1 MATYLLIHGAWHG
14 GWAWKDVK
22 PLLTA
27 KGHTILTPDLPG
39 HGKETTLLQDMTMK
53 SYVQSVVD
61 LLAKQSEPVIL
72 VGHSMSGAV
81 ISQAAEQLPTMVST
95 LVYIC
100 AFLLEQNGSVLD
112 IMKKD
117 KAGEFLPRLV
127 FTDDQRGAQF
137 DEATLRSVFYN
148 ETPEQRIRWAK
159 PQLITTQPTEPFGA
173 PVQITN
179 ERFGHIPRAYIKCM
193 QDKIL
198 TPQAQQHMIDTFPC
212 EQVFELEADHAPFLS
227 KPKELS
233 KALLSLA

>member
-22 PLLTA
+22 TLLTE
-27 KGHTILTPDLPG
+27 KGHTVLTPDLPG
-39 HGKETTLLQDMTMK
+39 HGNKTTPIQEMTMK
-53 SYVQSVVD
+53 AYVQSVAD

-81 ISQAAEQLPTMVST
+81 ISQAAEQLPPKVSK
-95 LVYIC
+95 LVYLC

-112 IMKKD
+112 TMKKD
-117 KAGEFLPRLV
+117 EAGEFLPRLV

-137 DEATLRSVFYN
+137 DETTLREVFYN
-148 ETPEQRIRWAK
+148 ETPEDRLQWAK
-159 PQLITTQPTEPFGA
+159 PQLITTQPTEPFFS

-179 ERFGHIPRAYIKCM
+179 DRFGNIPRAYIKCM
-193 QDKIL
+193 QDKIT
-198 TPQAQQHMIDTFPC
+198 TPQAQQRMIDTLPC

-227 KPKELS
+227 RPEELS
-233 KALLSLA
+233 DALMSLP